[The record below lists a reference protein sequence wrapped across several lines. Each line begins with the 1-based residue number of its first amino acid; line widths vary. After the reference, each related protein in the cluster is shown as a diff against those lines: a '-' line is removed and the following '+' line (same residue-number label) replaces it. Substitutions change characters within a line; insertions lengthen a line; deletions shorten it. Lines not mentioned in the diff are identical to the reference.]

1 MQKHENNVDKK
12 KIVIEPVTR
21 LEGEAKISIFL
32 DDDGNVEN
40 AFFQVVELRGFER
53 FCIGRP
59 AEELPRITS
68 KICGVCSWAHH
79 LASVKALDMLFDAP
93 PPKTAH
99 MIREM
104 AYCAHMIHSH
114 LAHFYVLAGPDFFI
128 GPTADP
134 AMRNIFGILER
145 FPNVAKEVIK
155 NRAYAQKIQEIVGGK
170 PIHPVSGLPGG
181 VSKQLTKEEQK
192 KIEEYGKSFL
202 EFSKTSL
209 DLFESAVLR
218 REDLSDLFLS
228 DTYNHRT
235 YYMSIVDKNNNFNF
249 YDGKIR
255 VIDPNGREFAKFDAK
270 NYLDYIEEHVEP
282 WTYLKFPY
290 LKSVGWK
297 GIKDGEDSGV
307 YRVNSL
313 ARLNV
318 SDSVATPLAKE
329 AAEKMYDTLGEKPA
343 HNTFAFNWARL
354 VEIMYASERLLE
366 LITDDEILDSNI
378 RADIGGVT
386 GLGIGTVEAPRGTL
400 YHHYETDDEGLI
412 TGVNLIVATVQNN
425 AGICMS
431 IRKAAQEVIKN
442 WEVSEGILNRVEM
455 AFRAYDPCLACASHS
470 LVGQMPMEINIFT
483 KDGKLYKQIR
493 RS

>member
-1 MQKHENNVDKK
+1 
-12 KIVIEPVTR
+12 
-21 LEGEAKISIFL
+21 
-32 DDDGNVEN
+32 
-40 AFFQVVELRGFER
+40 
-53 FCIGRP
+53 
-59 AEELPRITS
+59 
-68 KICGVCSWAHH
+68 
-79 LASVKALDMLFDAP
+79 
-93 PPKTAH
+93 
-99 MIREM
+99 
-104 AYCAHMIHSH
+104 
-114 LAHFYVLAGPDFFI
+114 
-128 GPTADP
+128 
-134 AMRNIFGILER
+134 
-145 FPNVAKEVIK
+145 
-155 NRAYAQKIQEIVGGK
+155 
-170 PIHPVSGLPGG
+170 
-181 VSKQLTKEEQK
+181 
-192 KIEEYGKSFL
+192 L

-235 YYMSIVDKNNNFNF
+235 YYMSMVDKNNNFNF

-386 GLGIGTVEAPRGTL
+386 GLGIGAVEAPRGTL